1 MMVKKKKLQIYVW
14 EGFSP
19 DWTGGLAVALAS
31 SLEEAQALVIQ
42 SNGGCCP
49 KDWGVV
55 SIHSLG
61 PCAFSLGGGG

>member
-1 MMVKKKKLQIYVW
+1 MVKKKKLQVYVW

-19 DWTGGLAVALAS
+19 DWTGGLAVAVAS

-42 SNGGCCP
+42 SNDGCRP
-49 KDWGVV
+49 KDWGAV
-55 SIHSLG
+55 SIHALT